1 MKHSISLFLFTV
13 LVMALVSGCSPA
25 AIATAAP
32 TPVPPTPT
40 PIPPTSTPSAQDALT
55 KLHWFGT
62 SAFLYNGSKV
72 IYFDPVALDGNLP
85 KADIILVTHAHSD
98 HWSVADLQK
107 IISPDTTLIIGPN
120 VSQAYESDKANLGIP
135 ATILNEGD
143 KTEVAGVSIEA
154 VPAFDTT
161 YHPKGSGGLGY
172 LVTVDG
178 LVLYHAGGTDAYPEM
193 ANYKC
198 DIAFVPVYSK
208 NQAQAIVD
216 VLSAK
221 TVILEHT
228 SYYAAVAVANLLNP
242 NYGPA
247 KTLVALQ
254 DGPYNP

>member
-1 MKHSISLFLFTV
+1 MKLSISLFLFAV
-13 LVMALVSGCSPA
+13 MVMALVTGCSPA
-25 AIATAAP
+25 ATATAVP
-32 TPVPPTPT
+32 TPVPPTPS
-40 PIPPTSTPSAQDALT
+40 PIPPTSTPSPQDALA

-72 IYFDPVALDGNLP
+72 IYFDPVALEGNLP
-85 KADIILVTHAHSD
+85 KADIVLVTHGHND

-107 IISPDTTLIIGPN
+107 IITPNTALIIGPN
-120 VSQAYESDKANLGIP
+120 ASQGYESDKANLGIT

-143 KTEVAGVSIEA
+143 KTDIAGISIEA
-154 VPAFDTT
+154 VPAFEPLF
-161 YHPKGSGGLGY
+161 HPKGSGGVGF

-216 VLSAK
+216 VLPVKVA
-221 TVILEHT
+221 IFEHT
-228 SYYAAVAVANLLNP
+228 SYYAAAAVANLLNP
-242 NYGPA
+242 TYAPA
-247 KTLVALQ
+247 KTFVAMEA
-254 DGPYNP
+254 GPYNP